1 MSGRSHA
8 VEERPLDPG
17 ACLPAGA
24 TLGDAWEAIR
34 RTATPILAVDR
45 GDGSYGAISALTV
58 RIAIQSLHAASSPL
72 AALAEPRLVVPRFD
86 AAEFRL
92 FADRTLAAVLLQ
104 PEGGTPR
111 IVQRVVP
118 LIRDAVVMAGGFGT
132 RLRPLTDDLPK
143 PLLAIGGEPLLCR
156 LLHQLRA
163 AGVERVAIS
172 VHYLADKVREVVE
185 DGAAFDLEV
194 RYLEEDR
201 PLGTGAGLSLLGSV
215 DGPFFLVNG
224 DILTDLDLVAFG
236 THHQLHGLAAT
247 VATYLYTAPLPYGVV
262 HHDAARGT
270 IDVIEEK
277 PVYRY
282 PINAGIYAFSRDVLD
297 RVEPGAPLAMV
308 DFLNAQSGQVPV
320 GRFPLVEYW
329 NDVGSHEDF
338 ERAQLDIER
347 LRSGSR

>member
-8 VEERPLDPG
+8 VEEGPLDP
-17 ACLPAGA
+17 AASLAAGA
-24 TLGDAWEAIR
+24 TLGDAWSAVWATGAPIVAVDLGGGAVGAVSALSIR
-34 RTATPILAVDR
+34 VALQALLDAATP
-45 GDGSYGAISALTV
+45 
-58 RIAIQSLHAASSPL
+58 AAE
-72 AALAEPRLVVPRFD
+72 LAEPRLVVPNRD

-92 FADRTLAAVLLQ
+92 FADRTLRAVLVHA
-104 PEGGTPR
+104 GGGAPR
-111 IVQRVVP
+111 VVQRVVAP
-118 LIRDAVVMAGGFGT
+118 IRDAVVMAGGFGK

-156 LLHQLRA
+156 LLRQLRD

-172 VHYLADKVREVVE
+172 VHYLADKVRDVVG
-185 DGAAFDLEV
+185 DGSAFGLAV

-215 DGPFFLVNG
+215 EGPFFLING

-236 THHQLHGLAAT
+236 AHHQLHGLTAS

-262 HHDAARGT
+262 HHDQATGA

-282 PINAGIYAFSRDVLD
+282 PINAGIYAFSRDALGLVAA
-297 RVEPGAPLAMV
+297 GAPLAMV
-308 DFLNAQSGQVPV
+308 DFLNEQAGRAAV

-338 ERAQLDIER
+338 ERAQQDIEE
-347 LRSGSR
+347 LRSRSR

>member
-17 ACLPAGA
+17 AFLAMGA
-24 TLGDAWEAIR
+24 TLGEAWAAVRGTGSPIVAVDLGAGAVGAVSALAIR
-34 RTATPILAVDR
+34 V
-45 GDGSYGAISALTV
+45 AL
-58 RIAIQSLHAASSPL
+58 QSLVAVSTPAADL
-72 AALAEPRLVVPRFD
+72 VEQRLVVPRFD

-92 FADRTLAAVLLQ
+92 FADRTLAAVLIKT
-104 PEGGTPR
+104 GDAAPR
-111 IVQRVVP
+111 VVQRVVP
-118 LIRDAVVMAGGFGT
+118 PIRDAIVMAGGFGT

-163 AGVERVAIS
+163 AGVARVAIS
-172 VHYLADKVREVVE
+172 VHYLADKVRDAVG
-185 DGAAFDLEV
+185 DGSAFGLEV
-194 RYLEEDR
+194 RYLEEDQ
-201 PLGTGAGLSLLGSV
+201 PLGTGAGLSLLGEV
-215 DGPFFLVNG
+215 EGPFFLVNG

-236 THHQLHGLAAT
+236 AHHQLHGLAAT

-262 HHDAARGT
+262 HHDAASGA

-282 PINAGIYAFSRDVLD
+282 PINAGIYAFSKDVLEL
-297 RVEPGAPLAMV
+297 VEPGAPLAMV
-308 DFLNAQSGQVPV
+308 DFLNAQSGRVPV

-338 ERAQLDIER
+338 ERAQQDIET
-347 LRSGSR
+347 LRAASR